1 MPWGAVAAVA
11 EDPDA
16 TVASLRRPFDDTH
29 VPTLAKSVAT
39 GAPVKTA
46 PSTEAR
52 VVANM
57 SLIVTD
63 ASPSCQTVIGARPE
77 TIVGG
82 GLTDLI
88 ARTLRFVA
96 TGDGPSALSMSV
108 ARATSG
114 NTITVTFTTGQATGN
129 HS

>member
-1 MPWGAVAAVA
+1 
-11 EDPDA
+11 
-16 TVASLRRPFDDTH
+16 
-29 VPTLAKSVAT
+29 
-39 GAPVKTA
+39 
-46 PSTEAR
+46 
-52 VVANM
+52 M
-57 SLIVTD
+57 SLIVTE

-77 TIVGG
+77 TVVGG
-82 GLTDLI
+82 GLTDLF

-114 NTITVTFTTGQATGN
+114 NTITVTFKTGQATEN

>member
-1 MPWGAVAAVA
+1 WGKATAVA
-11 EDPDA
+11 EDPGA
-16 TVASLRRPFDDTH
+16 TTVISSGQAFDNTRMPAVAQSH
-29 VPTLAKSVAT
+29 
-39 GAPVKTA
+39 APAAPARTA

-57 SLIVTD
+57 SLIVTE
-63 ASPSCQTVIGARPE
+63 ASPSCQTVVGARPE

-82 GLTDLI
+82 GLSDFI

-108 ARATSG
+108 ARAASG
-114 NTITVTFTTGQATGN
+114 NTITVTFRTGHATEN